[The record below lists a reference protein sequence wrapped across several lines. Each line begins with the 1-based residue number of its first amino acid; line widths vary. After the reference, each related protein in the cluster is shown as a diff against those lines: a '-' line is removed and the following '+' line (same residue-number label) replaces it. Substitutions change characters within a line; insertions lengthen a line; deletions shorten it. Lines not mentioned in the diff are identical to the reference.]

1 MIWSLWLWSV
11 TLKTVRF
18 FPFFIPDTIVFL
30 FFLQILLLFSKTTS
44 PVKLSLWCDSA
55 KFALNYPT
63 GHFHGNRL
71 LFFRCSLFLKIF
83 QVGFNFLNL
92 RVDHSHCKYLIRSFG
107 LCLRKLVP
115 RVDRLRGDTCPY
127 VCPQTGLN

>member
-1 MIWSLWLWSV
+1 MVTDTENCKILSV
-11 TLKTVRF
+11 
-18 FPFFIPDTIVFL
+18 FIPDRIVFL

-44 PVKLSLWCDSA
+44 PVKLPLWCDSA

-83 QVGFNFLNL
+83 QVGFNFSNL
-92 RVDHSHCKYLIRSFG
+92 RSR
-107 LCLRKLVP
+107 
-115 RVDRLRGDTCPY
+115 
-127 VCPQTGLN
+127 PQPM